1 MDANFLQWS
10 RRCKSSNQKDRANDI
25 CLWTR
30 NIISD
35 RRHPFLNHLQ
45 HVINRYF
52 VIFKMSINQKILQNI
67 YRCRVKTNKKWMHL
81 KAWFSSYRNVIKK
94 NLSLKQNVK
103 DLKNNE
109 IFYPFNSYSSHHSA
123 TCENNIR
130 TENAFFQKDWNLEY
144 ELSSLK
150 NLTFSTFLHHL
161 NFA

>member
-1 MDANFLQWS
+1 MLKSHVNWNFVSTLWAIIQANK
-10 RRCKSSNQKDRANDI
+10 RIN
-25 CLWTR
+25 WTLTSY
-30 NIISD
+30 NEVGVADHQTKKIVPMIFVFEPELISD
-35 RRHPFLNHLQ
+35 RRHPFLFHLQ

-67 YRCRVKTNKKWMHL
+67 YRCRVITNKKWMHL

-123 TCENNIR
+123 TCENNIK
-130 TENAFFQKDWNLEY
+130 TEIAFFQKD
-144 ELSSLK
+144 
-150 NLTFSTFLHHL
+150 
-161 NFA
+161 